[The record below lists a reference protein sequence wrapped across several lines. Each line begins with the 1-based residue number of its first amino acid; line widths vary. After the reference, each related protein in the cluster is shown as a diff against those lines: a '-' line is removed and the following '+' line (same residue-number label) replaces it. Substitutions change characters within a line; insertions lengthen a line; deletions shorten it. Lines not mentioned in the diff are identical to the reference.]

1 MGRYRINGASVIY
14 WNTSCHITSY
24 IEYSFNKAR
33 LKESEGRRGQGLKL
47 CKRCFREFDKD
58 EGVDYSPARELGNIF
73 ISAVGDVDVED
84 ICPECREGLGIMNI
98 IGFRRHSLC

>member
-47 CKRCFREFDKD
+47 CKRCFREFDEG
-58 EGVDYSPARELGNIF
+58 EGVEYSPARQIGDIF
-73 ISAVGDVDVED
+73 ISAVGEDDVED
-84 ICPECREGLGIMNI
+84 LCPECREGLGIMNI